1 MDKVI
6 ILNDKSDRAKLVEDL
21 RASGGRVSQD
31 SGGRIL
37 VVQVPEASEVEV
49 TKRLPRS
56 SKLLAL
62 DTDLKKEAAALDESD
77 ALFVDALKLRMS
89 PAFIAE
95 KKSRKPGDTPEE
107 KEMLGAPDFLDELS
121 EKERL

>member
-6 ILNDKSDRAKLVEDL
+6 ILNDRADKEKLVEGL
-21 RASGGRVSQD
+21 RESGGRVTQD
-31 SGGRIL
+31 SGGRVV
-37 VVQVPEASEVEV
+37 VVQVPDAKEDAVA
-49 TKRLPRS
+49 KKLPRS
-56 SKLLAL
+56 SKFLKT
-62 DTDLKKEAAALDESD
+62 DVDLKKEAGQINENEALFID
-77 ALFVDALKLRMS
+77 ALQLRTS

-121 EKERL
+121 EKERQ